1 MRILHAKPENAC
13 AKMSEFGSF
22 CVHHVALNG
31 EAVKS
36 NDGSLLGAR
45 GYGLLCQIVLP
56 QGEAVTAVCD
66 IYEDRIRCAADAVE
80 AAAGKKPAEYTDFHD
95 LLEDANV
102 NTVIIATG
110 WESHAEG
117 VKGSHGSLRNVH
129 CQRRRRD
136 TF

>member
-1 MRILHAKPENAC
+1 MRILHAKPENTC

-66 IYEDRIRCAADAVE
+66 IYEDRIRCE
-80 AAAGKKPAEYTDFHD
+80 NSSLFREKECFPAFPVQVSQTEVSDRSN
-95 LLEDANV
+95 A
-102 NTVIIATG
+102 
-110 WESHAEG
+110 S
-117 VKGSHGSLRNVH
+117 S
-129 CQRRRRD
+129 C
-136 TF
+136 

>member
-1 MRILHAKPENAC
+1 MRILHAKPENTC

-80 AAAGKKPAEYTDFHD
+80 AAAGKKPAEYTDFPVR
-95 LLEDANV
+95 LCFTAFP
-102 NTVIIATG
+102 TVP
-110 WESHAEG
+110 
-117 VKGSHGSLRNVH
+117 SLFREKECFPAFPVQVSQTEVSDRSNASS
-129 CQRRRRD
+129 C
-136 TF
+136 